1 MVLKMNETKKK
12 SLKLLINGMH
22 KVLKIGTKI
31 ITWFVII
38 ANILSVFMSAAFGGP
53 TGEGPTTYLGKIFWA
68 IVLGLIL
75 LPMLYDWLRVR
86 LINRYVEGIKNEKID
101 KAFIMQKVKDLKQP
115 ETWKNLWLQLKSSF
129 TLGAIKDKFETV
141 SLAMKEQEKAR
152 AVTKESEELGSEL
165 ALQMEL
171 WSEAD
176 DVKVGKTKVKDDGE
190 IEKIPGKYKAIAID
204 TGDSLYFSVLEGP
217 ATLTLEK
224 LKRKAKYVTEEI
236 ESEFTRTHEDSKH
249 DTVDVT
255 QVGLE
260 WNLDTKKTIEFVRE
274 NPLKTGWKPNS
285 ISEIPINMKD
295 FTVSP
300 VIDMESNI
308 RELSLRNKASVLLG
322 GISGSGK
329 SASLSA
335 IILPFLEHGYAEIS
349 VIDGKNDSELSK
361 YEELIEYVTY
371 IDEDE
376 ETEEYPLGKH
386 NLKEISETLKRLKIE
401 CLQRKAQ
408 IKERGYDN
416 YWDMPFDKSLPIK
429 MIVIDECQELFELT
443 GLDKEKDEH
452 KKEMINIVQVM
463 IKKYRTLG
471 VFVILATQRP
481 TADVL
486 PTGIRGNVGFKISLR
501 TDDTTSEK
509 VILGTTDEDITP
521 INIGLVST
529 EGMAVTTLGDKR
541 EYVRFA
547 YIDND
552 LINEQIDRLVEER
565 RNELSE
571 EVDFDNIESIL

>member
-1 MVLKMNETKKK
+1 MNETKKK

-31 ITWFVII
+31 ITWFIII

-53 TGEGPTTYLGKIFWA
+53 TGEGPGTYLGKIFWA

-115 ETWKNLWLQLKSSF
+115 ETWKKIGLQLRSSL
-129 TLGAIKDKFETV
+129 TLGAIKDKFEDI

-152 AVTKESEELGSEL
+152 TVTKETEELGSEL

-224 LKRKAKYVTEEI
+224 LKRKARYITEEI
-236 ESEFTRTHEDSKH
+236 ESEFTRTHEDSQCN
-249 DTVDVT
+249 TVDVT
-255 QVGLE
+255 QFGLE

-285 ISEIPINMKD
+285 IAEIPINMKD

-300 VIDMESNI
+300 VVDMENNI
-308 RELSLRNKASVLLG
+308 RELSLKNKASVLLG

-329 SASLSA
+329 SASLNT
-335 IILPFLEHGYAEIS
+335 IILPFLEHGYADIS

-361 YEELIEYVTY
+361 YEEIVEYISY

-376 ETEEYPLGKH
+376 ETEEYPFGKH
-386 NLKEISETLKRLKIE
+386 NLKEILETLRRLKVE
-401 CLQRKAQ
+401 CLQRKTQ
-408 IKERGYDN
+408 IKEKGYEN

-443 GLDKEKDEH
+443 ETDKEKDEY
-452 KKEMINIVQVM
+452 KREMIMIVKAM
-463 IKKYRTLG
+463 LRKYRTLG

-481 TADVL
+481 TANVV
-486 PTGIRGNVGFKISLR
+486 PTDIRGNVGFKIGLR

-509 VILGTTDEDITP
+509 VILGSTDEDITP
-521 INIGLVST
+521 TKIGLVNT
-529 EGMAVTTLGDKR
+529 EGMAVTILGDKR

-552 LINEQIDRLVEER
+552 LIEEQVERLIEKR
-565 RNELSE
+565 RKELSE
-571 EVDFDNIESIL
+571 KIDFSNIESIL

>member
-1 MVLKMNETKKK
+1 MNETKKK
-12 SLKLLINGMH
+12 SLKFLINGMH

-31 ITWFVII
+31 ITWLII
-38 ANILSVFMSAAFGGP
+38 VANILSLIMSAAFGGP
-53 TGEGPTTYLGKIFWA
+53 TGEGPTTYVGKIFWA
-68 IVLGLIL
+68 ILVGLIL

-101 KAFIMQKVKDLKQP
+101 KAFVMKKVQELKQP
-115 ETWKNLWLQLKSSF
+115 ETWKKMWVQLKSSF
-129 TLGAIKDKFETV
+129 TLGAIKDKFEDI

-152 AVTKESEELGSEL
+152 TVTKETEELGSEL

-176 DVKVGKTKVKDDGE
+176 DVKVGKTRVKDDGE
-190 IEKIPGKYKAIAID
+190 IERIPGKYKAIAID

-224 LKRKAKYVTEEI
+224 LKRKARYVTEEI
-236 ESEFTRTHEDSKH
+236 ESEFTRTHEDGQYN
-249 DTVDVT
+249 TVDVT
-255 QVGLE
+255 QFGLE
-260 WNLDTKKTIEFVRE
+260 WNLDPKKTIEFVRE

-285 ISEIPINMKD
+285 IAEIPINMKD

-300 VIDMESNI
+300 VIDMENNI
-308 RELSLRNKASVLLG
+308 RELSLKNKASVLLG

-329 SASLSA
+329 SASLNT
-335 IILPFLEHGYAEIS
+335 IVLPFLEHGYADIS

-361 YEELIEYVTY
+361 YKDIVEYISY

-376 ETEEYPLGKH
+376 ETEEYPFGKD
-386 NLKEISETLKRLKIE
+386 NLKEILETLRRLKAE
-401 CLQRKAQ
+401 CLQRKPY
-408 IKERGYDN
+408 IKEKGYDN

-443 GLDKEKDEH
+443 ETDKEKDEY
-452 KKEMINIVQVM
+452 KREMIKIVKAM
-463 IKKYRTLG
+463 LRKYRTLG

-481 TADVL
+481 TANVV
-486 PTGIRGNVGFKISLR
+486 PTDIRGNVGFKIGLR

-509 VILGTTDEDITP
+509 VILGSTDEDITP
-521 INIGLVST
+521 TKIGLVNT
-529 EGMAVTTLGDKR
+529 EGMAVTVLGDKR

-552 LINEQIDRLVEER
+552 LIEEQVERLIEKR
-565 RNELSE
+565 RKELSE
-571 EVDFDNIESIL
+571 KIDFSNIESIL